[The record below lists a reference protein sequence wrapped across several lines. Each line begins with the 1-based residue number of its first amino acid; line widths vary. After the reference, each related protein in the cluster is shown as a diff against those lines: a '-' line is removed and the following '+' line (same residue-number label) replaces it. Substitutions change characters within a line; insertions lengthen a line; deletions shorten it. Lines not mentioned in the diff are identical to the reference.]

1 MMWLLPTE
9 ILDCVDLN
17 DFSLNN
23 YPSHSPIGFILDVD
37 LDYSDELHDVY
48 KYYPLTAEKIKLTKK
63 IVFKYQ
69 LKIKEETYS

>member
-1 MMWLLPTE
+1 MMRLLPTE

-48 KYYPLTAEKIKLTKK
+48 KYYPLTAEKIKLTN
-63 IVFKYQ
+63 IN
-69 LKIKEETYS
+69 